1 MSDGTAGASRRTAG
15 ADGGQRVSSHAE
27 LVEVSLKNL
36 RENREDM
43 ARWLAVEVLLA
54 DPVALED
61 DELAERLHALQ
72 DRLEELTRARYGVT

>member
-1 MSDGTAGASRRTAG
+1 MSG
-15 ADGGQRVSSHAE
+15 HAE
-27 LVEVSLKNL
+27 LVEVSLRNL

-61 DELAERLHALQ
+61 DDLAERLHALQ